1 MNTRKQTNSRRQ
13 DVEQYS
19 LLVTKTAPKLE
30 KASLTAKVQFL
41 KDWEVYQDDIEAH
54 CRRTGDTVARVK
66 ETLKGSI
73 TKNLLKF
80 WCRNKWKI
88 DFDNITDDIILE
100 KLESEVATLDK
111 DKIAN
116 IKPTFKKQLKIDL
129 KEPDVEA
136 RVVEYFLLGQ
146 KITEDN
152 GWTECFNTAKGKR
165 KYCKLLVENLEP
177 MELKELVEE
186 QIEFHNQEALDD
198 PDLLFDCVLCQ
209 AKIQNVSF
217 LAHQKHR
224 ERKRKSMDDD
234 QKEQKFKKP
243 KIFKPQNDSKGG
255 KRISPPTE
263 RKDNNS
269 KEKVVSFGKTCFH
282 CKGDHKIRDCP
293 TATTEDKNKIW
304 EKRKNTYRK
313 ESHVPK

>member
-1 MNTRKQTNSRRQ
+1 MNTRQHTNSRRQ
-13 DVEQYS
+13 ETEHYS
-19 LLVTKTAPKLE
+19 LLVTKTAPRLE
-30 KASLTAKVQFL
+30 YASLAAKVQFL
-41 KDWEVYQDDIEAH
+41 KEWEVYEDDIEAH

-66 ETLKGSI
+66 ETMKGSI
-73 TKNLLKF
+73 KKIMLQF

-88 DFDNITDDIILE
+88 DCDTITDDVILE
-100 KLESEVATLDK
+100 KLQSEVSTLDK

-129 KEPDVEA
+129 KESDVEA

-165 KYCKLLVENLEP
+165 KYCKILVKHLEP
-177 MELKELVEE
+177 VELRELVEE
-186 QIEFHNQEALDD
+186 QIEFHNQEAVDD
-198 PDLLFDCVLCQ
+198 PDLLFDTVLCQ

-217 LAHQKHR
+217 LAQQKHR
-224 ERKRKSMDDD
+224 ERKRKNDVENQS
-234 QKEQKFKKP
+234 EQKSKKL

-255 KRISPPTE
+255 KRMSPPTE
-263 RKDNNS
+263 RKDNNG
-269 KEKVVSFGKTCFH
+269 KEKTFSFGKTCFH
-282 CKGDHKIRDCP
+282 CKGDHKLKDCP
-293 TATTEDKNKIW
+293 IATTEDKNKIW

>member
-1 MNTRKQTNSRRQ
+1 MNTRQQTNSRRQ

-30 KASLTAKVQFL
+30 KASLAAKVQFL
-41 KDWEVYQDDIEAH
+41 KDWEVYEDDIEAH

-73 TKNLLKF
+73 KKNLLKF

-88 DFDNITDDIILE
+88 AFDNITDENILE
-100 KLESEVATLDK
+100 KLESEVATLDQ

-129 KEPDVEA
+129 KESDVEA

-165 KYCKLLVENLEP
+165 KYCKILVKHLEP
-177 MELKELVEE
+177 IELKELVEE
-186 QIEFHNQEALDD
+186 QIEFHNQEAVDD
-198 PDLLFDCVLCQ
+198 PDLLFDTVLSQ

-217 LAHQKHR
+217 LTQQKHR
-224 ERKRKSMDDD
+224 ERKRKNTVDD
-234 QKEQKFKKP
+234 QREQNSKKP
-243 KIFKPQNDSKGG
+243 KSFKPYNDPKGG
-255 KRISPPTE
+255 KRISPPTG
-263 RKDNNS
+263 RKDSNG
-269 KEKVVSFGKTCFH
+269 KEKTDPFGKTCFH
-282 CKGDHKIRDCP
+282 CKGNHKLKDCP
-293 TATTEDKNKIW
+293 TATTEDKHKIW
-304 EKRKNTYRK
+304 EKRNNTYRK